1 MKRLFRSYPVPLWVV
16 ALMLMAT
23 TIMATGWAATHQRR
37 LEHRDFYLERIAQQ
51 QQTIEEAQRVS
62 VGLMAANAIIIGS
75 WQYEK
80 NRADENEQ
88 SMHAANGRLGP
99 LRRQVNALESDVE
112 RLRNNWTSEIGVSP

>member
-1 MKRLFRSYPVPLWVV
+1 MRRLFKSYRIPLWVV

-23 TIMATGWAATHQRR
+23 TIMATGWAAAHQRR

-75 WQYEK
+75 WQHEK
-80 NRADENEQ
+80 QRANDNEQ
-88 SMHAANGRLGP
+88 SMHRANGRLGP
-99 LRRQVNALESDVE
+99 MRRKINELETSVE
-112 RLRNNWTSEIGVSP
+112 RMRNNWTSEIGVE

>member
-1 MKRLFRSYPVPLWVV
+1 MKRLFRSYPVPLWIV

-23 TIMATGWAATHQRR
+23 TIMATGWVAAHQRR

-80 NRADENEQ
+80 QRADENEHD
-88 SMHAANGRLGP
+88 MHVANGRLGP
-99 LRRQVNALESDVE
+99 LQRQINSLRGDVE
-112 RLRNNWTSEIGVSP
+112 RLRNNWTSELGVSR

>member
-23 TIMATGWAATHQRR
+23 TIMATGWAAAHQRR

-75 WQYEK
+75 WQREK
-80 NRADENEQ
+80 QRANDNEQ
-88 SMHAANGRLGP
+88 SMHCANGRLGP
-99 LRRQVNALESDVE
+99 MRRKINELETSVE
-112 RLRNNWTSEIGVSP
+112 RMRNNWTSEIGVE

>member
-1 MKRLFRSYPVPLWVV
+1 MRRLFKSYRIPLWVV

-23 TIMATGWAATHQRR
+23 TIMATGWAAAHQRR

-80 NRADENEQ
+80 QRADENEHD
-88 SMHAANGRLGP
+88 MRVANGRLGP
-99 LRRQVNALESDVE
+99 LQRQVNSLRGDVE
-112 RLRNNWTSEIGVSP
+112 RLRNNWTSELGVSP